1 MISTRTFG
9 KDRKIV
15 YYSMWWQHVAFDTWL
30 ATEETTF
37 KFYFVLIIFKLPMW
51 KMATVLESSAQRKHV
66 LGKEEKEIE
75 NLCCLSLWR

>member
-51 KMATVLESSAQRKHV
+51 KVATVLESSAQRKHV

-75 NLCCLSLWR
+75 NLCYLSLWR

>member
-51 KMATVLESSAQRKHV
+51 KVATVLESSAQRKHV
-66 LGKEEKEIE
+66 LGKEDKEIE
-75 NLCCLSLWR
+75 NLCCLSLW

>member
-51 KMATVLESSAQRKHV
+51 KVATVLESSAQRKHV
-66 LGKEEKEIE
+66 LGKEDKEIE